1 MRACAR
7 TVVEYHQPLKLFARE
22 LHTLGVEKPDRMP
35 DDMSVT
41 LYGGNAVIF
50 DEYGHVKY
58 NIGKSILDV
67 QRQSARLEYSWKRG
81 AFDSGA
87 NQSRWFISQSRELHD
102 EDSGREQR

>member
-81 AFDSGA
+81 CV
-87 NQSRWFISQSRELHD
+87 R
-102 EDSGREQR
+102 